1 MYTYYVCSFQY
12 DEMNIKI
19 RYDLFNKRY
28 IPVVKNCHKLL
39 YYLCSISINLY
50 CALFGMVKW
59 ISVEDI
65 YFPKRFILVVL
76 KFKYYHWRVKLKVK
90 LCDQKPVY
98 IL

>member
-28 IPVVKNCHKLL
+28 IPVVKKCHKLL
-39 YYLCSISINLY
+39 YYLCSIYINLF

-59 ISVEDI
+59 ISIEDI
-65 YFPKRFILVVL
+65 YFPKRFNSNTTIGE
-76 KFKYYHWRVKLKVK
+76 LKVK